1 MGSFLG
7 HTCAGTVML
16 IFASW
21 NLFCAIRAYLAA
33 PHAYVAR
40 AWHPVPIRGHWV
52 RLVVYVLIC
61 GAFAQLMEG
70 LLLGLLSAFEHRFE
84 IIQFEHALLFA
95 VFVTIGLIFYVHD
108 TSSLLPL
115 PPGSLHIIYAIG
127 FFSEAILTTF
137 HSISHKGLE
146 PRFHLFQALA
156 AVICFLLA
164 LLVAA
169 FPSCFLLDAM
179 FFSGFLFQGLWLW
192 TMSLFLYGV
201 LHLPGC
207 RNVDYKM
214 VKCETE
220 VEEHLG
226 VALAGILFIAV
237 LVFTMLL
244 ALALYARAARNAPR
258 SSIDYILALS
268 PNVEAS
274 QKEAASGN
282 IEAGIDVNGEKD
294 VQVEGAAAV
303 AATAGPKVPLT
314 HAVVNLENESAA
326 LLGGK
331 IEM

>member
-1 MGSFLG
+1 
-7 HTCAGTVML
+7 ML

-52 RLVVYVLIC
+52 RLVVYVLVC

-70 LLLGLLSAFEHRFE
+70 LLLGLL
-84 IIQFEHALLFA
+84 
-95 VFVTIGLIFYVHD
+95 
-108 TSSLLPL
+108 LLPL
-115 PPGSLHIIYAIG
+115 PPGSLHILYAIG

-179 FFSGFLFQGLWLW
+179 FLSGFLFQGLWLW

-220 VEEHLG
+220 AEEHLG

-268 PNVEAS
+268 PNVKAS